1 MIQKNLSK
9 SSMHISKDKYIDA
22 YNQSYIHRYKWL
34 LQYYCTISVFDVS
47 DSVVSGAASSGSGNF
62 TPIPFKYS
70 TIP

>member
-34 LQYYCTISVFDVS
+34 LQCYFTTSVSDVS
-47 DSVVSGAASSGSGNF
+47 GVAGAASCVSGNV

-70 TIP
+70 AIP

>member
-34 LQYYCTISVFDVS
+34 LQYYLTTSVSDVS
-47 DSVVSGAASSGSGNF
+47 GFADAASSDSGNF

-70 TIP
+70 AIP

>member
-34 LQYYCTISVFDVS
+34 LQYYFTTSAS
-47 DSVVSGAASSGSGNF
+47 DASGATDGVSSGSGNF

-70 TIP
+70 AIP